1 LGLFY
6 RLGPSPQRIDWCL
19 VDAAFKRLLFIDH
32 PFLDVAPAALT
43 LKK

>member
-1 LGLFY
+1 
-6 RLGPSPQRIDWCL
+6 L

-32 PFLDVAPAALT
+32 PFLDVATATLT

>member
-1 LGLFY
+1 
-6 RLGPSPQRIDWCL
+6 

-32 PFLDVAPAALT
+32 PFLDVATATLT

>member
-1 LGLFY
+1 
-6 RLGPSPQRIDWCL
+6 L